1 MENTMNS
8 TDNKS
13 DEAPN
18 PTVQGGTIRQD
29 NTPDIQANRIL
40 DAIASEYEDDADDVI
55 SLITNTLCD
64 LRHLCD
70 KHQLDFAKLDWLAYQ
85 TYCAEKH

>member
-1 MENTMNS
+1 MNS

-13 DEAPN
+13 DKAPN
-18 PTVQGGTIRQD
+18 PTAHAGTIRQD

-40 DAIASEYEDDADDVI
+40 DAIASEYEDDADDVL
-55 SLITNTLCD
+55 SLITNALCD

-70 KHQLDFAKLDWLAYQ
+70 KRQLDFAQLNRLAYQ
-85 TYCAEKH
+85 TYCAEIN

>member
-1 MENTMNS
+1 MNS

-18 PTVQGGTIRQD
+18 PTAQGSTIRQD
-29 NTPDIQANRIL
+29 NTPAIQADRIL
-40 DAIASEYEDDADDVI
+40 NAIAGEYEDDADDI
-55 SLITNTLCD
+55 LSLITNTLCD

-70 KHQLDFAKLDWLAYQ
+70 KHQLDFAQLDRLAYQ
-85 TYCAEKH
+85 TYRAEKI